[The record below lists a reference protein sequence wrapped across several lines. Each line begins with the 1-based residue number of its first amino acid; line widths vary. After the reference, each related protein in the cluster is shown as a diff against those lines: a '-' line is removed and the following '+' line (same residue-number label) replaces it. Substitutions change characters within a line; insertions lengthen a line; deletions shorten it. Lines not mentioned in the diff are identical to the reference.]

1 MLWPLL
7 TYGIL
12 LLVMGAIFF
21 LPQRRG
27 AAKNAKKV
35 VVVPQTGRH
44 FQWWP
49 MLFII
54 FAFLFWPIILL
65 LTLKLH
71 PLDQTP
77 PAADLAT
84 MLMANGPLVLAY
96 LALLLMRPFPKN

>member
-7 TYGIL
+7 IYGIL
-12 LLVMGAIFF
+12 LMVMGAIFF
-21 LPQRRG
+21 LPQRRKM
-27 AAKNAKKV
+27 ANAHRV
-35 VVVPQTGRH
+35 TAPVGGGRH
-44 FQWWP
+44 FRWWP
-49 MLFII
+49 MLFLI

-71 PLDQTP
+71 PAHLAP
-77 PAADLAT
+77 PAQDLAT